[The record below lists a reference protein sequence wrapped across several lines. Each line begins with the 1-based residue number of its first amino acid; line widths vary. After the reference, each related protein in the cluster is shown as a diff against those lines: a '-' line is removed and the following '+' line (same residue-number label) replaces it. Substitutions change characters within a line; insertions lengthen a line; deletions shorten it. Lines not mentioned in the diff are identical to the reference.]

1 MRMNIQAGSC
11 KIYDC
16 KYITGKIHLT
26 THQRHSRLVKIVRR
40 RYQEDNP
47 GSRLFPNTSGVAWQG
62 TAVSGAGKVEL
73 FNPRPVYFGIPEP
86 AGKGT
91 GTESGGG
98 DLLGETAASL
108 CVIIGQT
115 ESVKPMFQC
124 PIIPCE
130 TCRYDHKIPILTG
143 IEIKTGKSRLKK
155 NQKIFRAWLLSVNG
169 IYYIAREC
177 PICWQNW
184 EPVYNNKKII
194 EWIIPDCPDCGGKGF
209 KLECEK

>member
-1 MRMNIQAGSC
+1 MVIN
-11 KIYDC
+11 
-16 KYITGKIHLT
+16 LT
-26 THQRHSRLVKIVRR
+26 IHQRHSRLVKIVRR

-86 AGKGT
+86 SAKGT
-91 GTESGGG
+91 GTDSGGS
-98 DLLGETAASL
+98 DLLGETL
-108 CVIIGQT
+108 
-115 ESVKPMFQC
+115 
-124 PIIPCE
+124 
-130 TCRYDHKIPILTG
+130 KIVYEAFAENGKVLTSKLNFPILTG

-155 NQKIFRAWLLSVNG
+155 NQKIFRDWLLSVNG

-177 PICWQNW
+177 PTCWQNW

-194 EWIIPDCPDCGGKGF
+194 EWIIPDCPDCGGKGY
-209 KLECEK
+209 KLESGK

>member
-1 MRMNIQAGSC
+1 M
-11 KIYDC
+11 
-16 KYITGKIHLT
+16 TLT
-26 THQRHSRLVKIVRR
+26 IHQRHSRLVKIVRR

-91 GTESGGG
+91 GTESGGA
-98 DLLGETAASL
+98 DLLGETQIQAGINGNVL
-108 CVIIGQT
+108 LDNVW
-115 ESVKPMFQC
+115 KNWNLKFL
-124 PIIPCE
+124 
-130 TCRYDHKIPILTG
+130 PILTG

-155 NQKIFRAWLLSVNG
+155 NQKIFRTWLLSVNG

-177 PICWQNW
+177 TCYAAW

-194 EWIIPDCPDCGGKGF
+194 EWIIPDCPSCEGKGY